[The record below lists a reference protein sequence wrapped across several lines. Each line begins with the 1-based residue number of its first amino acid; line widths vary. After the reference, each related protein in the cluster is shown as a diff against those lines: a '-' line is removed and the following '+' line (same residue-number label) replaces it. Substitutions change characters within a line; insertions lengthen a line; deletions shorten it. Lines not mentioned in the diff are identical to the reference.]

1 MTWLKIQK
9 YDSVPRID
17 KKTRKSKQESLI
29 GEKHENKD
37 IEDKV
42 DKVENCKEAVVII
55 REFEELIR
63 TNTNNIRWAHTIKEI
78 FLRDLKR
85 EREREK
91 ERDREREI
99 CGIGGEV
106 RSYQIDHFFKIS
118 IAKLIDKYPKIKKK
132 HCSH

>member
-63 TNTNNIRWAHTIKEI
+63 TNTSNIRWAAYNQGNI
-78 FLRDLKR
+78 FERFKKR

-91 ERDREREI
+91 ERDRERNLRYWW
-99 CGIGGEV
+99 
-106 RSYQIDHFFKIS
+106 RS
-118 IAKLIDKYPKIKKK
+118 
-132 HCSH
+132 